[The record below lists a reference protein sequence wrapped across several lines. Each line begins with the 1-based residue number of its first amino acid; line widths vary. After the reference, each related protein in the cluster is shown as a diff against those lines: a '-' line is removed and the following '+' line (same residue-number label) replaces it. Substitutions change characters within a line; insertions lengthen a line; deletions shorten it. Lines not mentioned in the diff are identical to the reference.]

1 MKESILR
8 ILTNHKQST
17 LDGLHQITGGD
28 KTELSISVEELIED
42 GVIVKSRATWNGIDW
57 IVYKLKKKDL

>member
-8 ILTNHKQST
+8 ILTNHRQST

-28 KTELSISVEELIED
+28 KTELSVAVDKLIED
-42 GVIVKSRATWNGIDW
+42 GALVQSKATWNGTDW

>member
-8 ILTNHKQST
+8 ILTNHRQST

-28 KTELSISVEELIED
+28 KTELSIAVEKLIED
-42 GVIVKSRATWNGIDW
+42 GALVQSKATWNGTDW